1 MHLWNRLQQT
11 RVTMRGTTH
20 ELTCGKHVNCNCK
33 LNESVV
39 NLFSLTFSHL
49 CNFIVIEKK
58 QEVHREVRSE
68 VYIFIYRNERD
79 AKFYLLR
86 GP

>member
-1 MHLWNRLQQT
+1 ML
-11 RVTMRGTTH
+11 
-20 ELTCGKHVNCNCK
+20 LTY
-33 LNESVV
+33 
-39 NLFSLTFSHL
+39 FPSLKRFFSHL